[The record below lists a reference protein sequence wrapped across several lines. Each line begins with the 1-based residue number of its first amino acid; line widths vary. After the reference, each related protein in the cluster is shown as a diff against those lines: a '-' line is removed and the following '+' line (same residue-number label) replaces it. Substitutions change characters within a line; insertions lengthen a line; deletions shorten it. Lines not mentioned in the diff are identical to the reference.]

1 MKISTDNGILR
12 NTFGDLEALRM
23 IRQAGFDGVDMTF
36 YDMVPEQDILAR
48 FSSFWRCRIWSGAAL
63 RKK

>member
-36 YDMVPEQDILAR
+36 YDIWYPSRI
-48 FSSFWRCRIWSGAAL
+48 FWRCRIWSGAAL